1 MEVLIASI
9 ALIAG
14 LKMFLD
20 FKREEREDLGIS
32 NILEL
37 FKNERDQYA
46 LEIATIKELK
56 AKVDTLSL
64 KVGLR

>member
-20 FKREEREDLGIS
+20 FKREERDHKDIT
-32 NILEL
+32 
-37 FKNERDQYA
+37 A
-46 LEIATIKELK
+46 LADCYQKEIDKIAELK